1 MKLLKKFPPMLFL
14 RKIIKGIYHI
24 KHTHDMGNR
33 ISNTEKK
40 NKSKDRGEVKSQN
53 GRNTTDLENKF
64 LLN

>member
-1 MKLLKKFPPMLFL
+1 MLFL